1 MNKRKAGMQL
11 GKNILLIGLLAVVLV
26 GCEEAAETAEPIE
39 VEMKSMEEQQEQLE
53 TFTYEDY
60 RTVFDEVAAQAGKLA
75 TEDEL
80 LNKWIMRV
88 LADDELLYAS
98 DFSDEEAV
106 QFARQEMAENE
117 SWKRYAQEEYGVSI
131 TETEVDEFITK
142 GPIASLDPDSDLA
155 YDESHMAMQKAIADS
170 LGLTQEELEYEFQ
183 RDLYE
188 RSVIWE
194 KLEPELIEEYGES
207 ADVRAKYNEEVDAYM
222 NS

>member
-1 MNKRKAGMQL
+1 M
-11 GKNILLIGLLAVVLV
+11 GKNILLIALLGMLLA
-26 GCEEAAETAEPIE
+26 GCEETGETEAAVE
-39 VEMKSMEEQQEQLE
+39 VEMKSMEEQQKQLE

-60 RTVFDEVAAQAGKLA
+60 RMVFDEAAARAEELA
-75 TEDEL
+75 TEDDL
-80 LNKWIMRV
+80 LNKWILRV

-98 DFSDEEAV
+98 DFSDEEAIR
-106 QFARQEMAENE
+106 FARQEMVENE
-117 SWKRYAQEEYGVSI
+117 AWKRYAQEEYGVSI

-155 YDESHMAMQKAIADS
+155 YDESYMAMQKAIADS

-188 RSVIWE
+188 RAVIWE
-194 KLEPELIEEYGES
+194 KLEPELTEKYGES
-207 ADVRAKYNEEVDAYM
+207 ADVRAEYNEEVNAYM